1 MVNYMPTNLKDALE
15 LYAKNDVIPYAGG
28 TDLMT
33 HGKDDATYMF
43 LHKIS
48 EMKNIAEDAEY
59 IRFGAACTFTDII
72 DNSLTPNILK
82 DALSE
87 IAAPAIR
94 NLGTIGGNIANGSP
108 KADSALVFFACH
120 AKLRIAS
127 LDHERIIPIKEFYKP
142 GRELNLS
149 PGELIVE
156 ILVPKTGLDNY
167 YYKKVGARGAL
178 AISRI
183 SFAGI
188 MDIKDGKII
197 NCSTAFGAV
206 SDVVISREDIDA
218 LLIGKT
224 IEEAKS
230 VKENYIKAFNEA
242 IVPIRGRV
250 SAEYRKSVCI
260 NLLKDFLNTMG
271 I

>member
-1 MVNYMPTNLKDALE
+1 MVNYTPTCLKDALK
-15 LYAKNDVIPYAGG
+15 LYAKTDVIPYAGG
-28 TDLMT
+28 TDLML
-33 HGKDDATYMF
+33 HGKDDTTFMF

-48 EMKNIAEDAEY
+48 EMKNITEDAEY
-59 IRFGAACTFTDII
+59 IRFGAACTFTEII
-72 DNSLTPNILK
+72 NNSLTPKILK

-94 NLGTIGGNIANGSP
+94 NLGTMGGNIANGSP
-108 KADSALVFFACH
+108 KADSALVLFTCC

-127 LDHERIIPIKEFYKP
+127 CDKERIIPIKEFYKS
-142 GRELNLS
+142 RKELDLAS
-149 PGELIVE
+149 GELIVE

-178 AISRI
+178 AISRV

-188 MDIKDGKII
+188 MDIKDGRIL
-197 NCSTAFGAV
+197 NCSTSFGAV
-206 SDVVISREDIDA
+206 SDVVICREDIDA
-218 LLIGKT
+218 LFIGKT
-224 IEEAKS
+224 IEEAKL
-230 VKENYIKAFNEA
+230 VKDDYIKAFSEA

-250 SAEYRKSVCI
+250 SAEYRKSVCV
-260 NLLKDFLNTMG
+260 NLLKDFLHTMG